1 MAKYISAKPTDTFIN
16 LYFGWIWLQD
26 LSQGI
31 VKNNV
36 FCCQI
41 VPKSPQTNQAVS
53 HLEIGKHRLELRSSP
68 SSPPPQDQGM
78 NM

>member
-16 LYFGWIWLQD
+16 LDFGWIWLQD

-41 VPKSPQTNQAVS
+41 VPKSPQTNPTAVITIVPS
-53 HLEIGKHRLELRSSP
+53 TSRS
-68 SSPPPQDQGM
+68 G
-78 NM
+78 NEHVT